1 MAKAEPEKAP
11 GADDPLSICERPMDP
26 GQLDLSAWLP
36 PPAAAPAAGV
46 GAAPAAGTTEALCAL
61 SVEVWRLKGR
71 LARLTEVLPAKEL
84 RPLQSS
90 ISKMEEA
97 LAGGGVQVDDPQGR
111 PYHEGDPLEVLVF
124 EPSPGLSRPTVLQTV
139 KPAVLLGGKVS
150 RRAEVVVGTPGKAEE
165 PKGGSPK

>member
-90 ISKMEEA
+90 LVWSW
-97 LAGGGVQVDDPQGR
+97 LQNAGDAR
-111 PYHEGDPLEVLVF
+111 SN
-124 EPSPGLSRPTVLQTV
+124 SPFTVRSSRLTQ
-139 KPAVLLGGKVS
+139 
-150 RRAEVVVGTPGKAEE
+150 
-165 PKGGSPK
+165 